1 MDYKEVIDN
10 IYNEVKPL
18 FGQGKVADYIPA
30 LANINP
36 RQYGIAIATLD
47 GQIVGTG
54 DYQTKFSI
62 QSISKVFTLS
72 MVVRHMGG
80 DLWKYVGREPSGT
93 PFNSL
98 VQLEHEQ
105 GIPRNPFINAG
116 ALVVTDKVMNLYH
129 RPKEAILQFVRS
141 VAGNDDIYYD
151 KTVAQS
157 EFEHASRNQALGH
170 FMKSFGNIDND
181 VDSLIDVYCNQ
192 CSIAM
197 TCEDLAKSF
206 LVASQPRDQ
215 PAQQREYPH
224 REPLETPQRTHADLR
239 FLRRIRGVRFPCRNA
254 GQKRCRRRRGSH
266 HPGQTQYRRVESR
279 TE

>member
-80 DLWKYVGREPSGT
+80 DRKS
-93 PFNSL
+93 
-98 VQLEHEQ
+98 
-105 GIPRNPFINAG
+105 
-116 ALVVTDKVMNLYH
+116 VV
-129 RPKEAILQFVRS
+129 
-141 VAGNDDIYYD
+141 
-151 KTVAQS
+151 
-157 EFEHASRNQALGH
+157 
-170 FMKSFGNIDND
+170 
-181 VDSLIDVYCNQ
+181 
-192 CSIAM
+192 
-197 TCEDLAKSF
+197 
-206 LVASQPRDQ
+206 
-215 PAQQREYPH
+215 
-224 REPLETPQRTHADLR
+224 
-239 FLRRIRGVRFPCRNA
+239 
-254 GQKRCRRRRGSH
+254 
-266 HPGQTQYRRVESR
+266 
-279 TE
+279 

>member
-62 QSISKVFTLS
+62 QSISKVFTLA

-93 PFNSL
+93 PLTRWFSWNTN
-98 VQLEHEQ
+98 
-105 GIPRNPFINAG
+105 R
-116 ALVVTDKVMNLYH
+116 
-129 RPKEAILQFVRS
+129 
-141 VAGNDDIYYD
+141 
-151 KTVAQS
+151 
-157 EFEHASRNQALGH
+157 
-170 FMKSFGNIDND
+170 
-181 VDSLIDVYCNQ
+181 
-192 CSIAM
+192 
-197 TCEDLAKSF
+197 
-206 LVASQPRDQ
+206 
-215 PAQQREYPH
+215 
-224 REPLETPQRTHADLR
+224 
-239 FLRRIRGVRFPCRNA
+239 
-254 GQKRCRRRRGSH
+254 
-266 HPGQTQYRRVESR
+266 ESR
-279 TE
+279 VIRLSTPGLSWLRIK

>member
-30 LANINP
+30 LANVNP
-36 RQYGIAIATLD
+36 CQYGIAIATLD

-62 QSISKVFTLS
+62 QSISKVFTLA

-80 DLWKYVGREPSGT
+80 DLWQYVGREPSGT

-129 RPKEAILQFVRS
+129 RPKEA
-141 VAGNDDIYYD
+141 
-151 KTVAQS
+151 T
-157 EFEHASRNQALGH
+157 
-170 FMKSFGNIDND
+170 
-181 VDSLIDVYCNQ
+181 CN
-192 CSIAM
+192 S
-197 TCEDLAKSF
+197 
-206 LVASQPRDQ
+206 
-215 PAQQREYPH
+215 
-224 REPLETPQRTHADLR
+224 
-239 FLRRIRGVRFPCRNA
+239 
-254 GQKRCRRRRGSH
+254 
-266 HPGQTQYRRVESR
+266 
-279 TE
+279 

>member
-62 QSISKVFTLS
+62 QSISKVFTLA
-72 MVVRHMGG
+72 MVVRHMG

-93 PFNSL
+93 PLTRWFSWNTNRN
-98 VQLEHEQ
+98 
-105 GIPRNPFINAG
+105 PRNPFINAG

-129 RPKEAILQFVRS
+129 HRKKPS
-141 VAGNDDIYYD
+141 
-151 KTVAQS
+151 
-157 EFEHASRNQALGH
+157 
-170 FMKSFGNIDND
+170 
-181 VDSLIDVYCNQ
+181 CN
-192 CSIAM
+192 S
-197 TCEDLAKSF
+197 
-206 LVASQPRDQ
+206 
-215 PAQQREYPH
+215 
-224 REPLETPQRTHADLR
+224 
-239 FLRRIRGVRFPCRNA
+239 
-254 GQKRCRRRRGSH
+254 
-266 HPGQTQYRRVESR
+266 
-279 TE
+279 